1 MNHIR
6 AFNSINTGLVNK
18 SKMRI
23 RFSFSRQLHKHLVSE
38 ISCEQSWSL
47 QMEADANWNN
57 KNGATRDIVMA
68 DTKYSN
74 IVLKSTMTAAVFS

>member
-1 MNHIR
+1 
-6 AFNSINTGLVNK
+6 
-18 SKMRI
+18 
-23 RFSFSRQLHKHLVSE
+23 
-38 ISCEQSWSL
+38 
-47 QMEADANWNN
+47 MEADANWNN